1 LFKERL
7 QEIFSELLIPK
18 AKSIMS
24 SPVIKVNKDLTVLE
38 AMNLMIEKH
47 VGSLIVIMDE
57 NPIGTFSIRNIMNL
71 IMNKKDFSAETKI
84 EDLFTNHLFK
94 VKPTDKID
102 FIIDTMQEKNIRRV
116 VVMDSSKLVGIISQ
130 MDIRLKLNKSQ
141 LSKKNVIK
149 RYVVDTFGYLIFWSG
164 ITIVIQLYIA
174 GISFEKFVISSVIGF
189 VVTLFF
195 AGIYGRFIDKLR
207 NKFEV

>member
-1 LFKERL
+1 LLRQKL
-7 QEIFSELLIPK
+7 QEKFSELLIPK

-24 SPVIKVNKDLTVLE
+24 SPVIKVNKDLIILE
-38 AMNLMIEKH
+38 AMNIMIEKH
-47 VGSLIVIMDE
+47 VGSVIVIKDG
-57 NPIGTFSIRNIMNL
+57 NPIGTFSLRNIMNL
-71 IMNKKDFSAETKI
+71 IMNKKDFSTETKI
-84 EDLFTNHLFK
+84 EDLFTNYLFT
-94 VKPTDKID
+94 VKSTDKID
-102 FIIDTMQEKNIRRV
+102 FIMNIMKEKDVRRIG
-116 VVMDSSKLVGIISQ
+116 VMDSSKLVGIISQ

-141 LSKKNVIK
+141 LSIKNIIK

-174 GISFEKFVISSVIGF
+174 KISFEKFFISSFIGF
-189 VVTLFF
+189 LVTLIF